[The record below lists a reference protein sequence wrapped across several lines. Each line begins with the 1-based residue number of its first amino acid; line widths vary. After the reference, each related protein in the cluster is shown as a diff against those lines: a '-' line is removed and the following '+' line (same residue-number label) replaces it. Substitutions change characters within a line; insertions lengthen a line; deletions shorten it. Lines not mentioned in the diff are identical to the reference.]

1 MVTAPRRA
9 GGESDTRSG
18 SCANRRPAASAAGRS
33 GRAHE
38 AASSTRGVLG
48 LGARIM
54 GPFPRR
60 RRLAA
65 FVTRSDVV
73 AMACGVGV
81 RATGALGEMRRW
93 RARCGQMQ
101 GRGWAPLCVMR
112 LPIGGLFGVMQRWE
126 LGGDGNGRSNSHR
139 RESYGRYSH
148 GGEGGESDPFA
159 SRWDF

>member
-1 MVTAPRRA
+1 MSWLQRRA
-9 GGESDTRSG
+9 AQRVNQTRAVGVRESSL
-18 SCANRRPAASAAGRS
+18 AADAAGRS

-60 RRLAA
+60 RRLVA

-73 AMACGVGV
+73 ATACGVGV
-81 RATGALGEMRRW
+81 RATSALGEMRRW

-112 LPIGGLFGVMQRWE
+112 LPIGSLFGVMQR
-126 LGGDGNGRSNSHR
+126 
-139 RESYGRYSH
+139 
-148 GGEGGESDPFA
+148 
-159 SRWDF
+159 